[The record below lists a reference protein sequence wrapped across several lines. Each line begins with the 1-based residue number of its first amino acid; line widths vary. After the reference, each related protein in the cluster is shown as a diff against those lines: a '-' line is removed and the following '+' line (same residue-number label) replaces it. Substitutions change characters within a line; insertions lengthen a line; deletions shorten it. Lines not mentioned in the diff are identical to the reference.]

1 MKEKYLINNA
11 ELKKGNIKAWWEN
24 FSNINVPESD
34 WKVDFC
40 ESRKSFYKLFMYE
53 IAPIFAEE
61 AEPSEKSKVSR
72 NSSGE
77 GATEES

>member
-11 ELKKGNIKAWWEN
+11 GLKKGNIKAWWEN

-53 IAPIFAEE
+53 VAPIFAEE

>member
-11 ELKKGNIKAWWEN
+11 GLKKGNIKAWWEN

-61 AEPSEKSKVSR
+61 AEPSEKSKASR